1 MKALRWSLLV
11 LALSLSGCGGLPKKL
26 DSEIDDARA
35 RALKLSSALSS
46 LAPAAGRSA
55 AVRHDDGA
63 WFGKRAVRITSA
75 NDLPVVFDVPATF
88 DGSVAN
94 LQVFADRI
102 STRSGLPVRVMPDA
116 LLAIS
121 KSDQANGVAR
131 EAKPPMRIVYQSGT
145 FKGLLDVVS
154 ARFGINWRY
163 SSNEIQFHALE
174 TRSFNIHAVPGEAL
188 LSASV
193 TNSSSSAGGNAG
205 GGSAGGGQGGG
216 NQGAGGNN
224 KLNIDS
230 QLSVWGNVEK
240 AISSM
245 LSSAGKL
252 ASSPATGTITI
263 TDLPDVLDRIA
274 KYVDSENR
282 SLTKQVVVNV
292 TVLGVTLSD
301 SDSYGINWNSVYQTA
316 YSRFGVKNAFAA
328 EAGTPSFSASVLDTA
343 SSKWAGS
350 EILINALST
359 QGKVRRET
367 ALAVMALNNQ
377 PVPVLVAQQTT
388 YLASSQVTLSTNVGA
403 STSLTPGTVTT
414 GVNMT
419 ILPHVLDNG
428 TVMLQL
434 SAGLSVLR
442 GITTVSSGGSSIQT
456 PQVDTRNFLQRVA
469 MRSGETLVISGF
481 EQTDGNVDHEG
492 VGHSSN
498 LLMGAQRAKSSKEIF
513 VVIITP
519 ALLGSESL

>member
-11 LALSLSGCGGLPKKL
+11 LALSLSGCSGLPKKL
-26 DSEIDDARA
+26 DSEVDDAQA
-35 RALKLSSALSS
+35 RALKLSSALRS
-46 LAPAAGRSA
+46 LAPAAGHGA
-55 AVRHDDGA
+55 AVRHEDGA

-75 NDLPVVFDVPATF
+75 NDLPTIFDVPATF

-102 STRSGLPVRVMPDA
+102 STRSGLAVRVMPDA

-121 KSDQANGVAR
+121 KSEQATGAAR
-131 EAKPPMRIVYQSGT
+131 DAKAPMRIVYQSGT

-154 ARFGINWRY
+154 ARLGINWRY
-163 SSNEIQFHALE
+163 SGNEIQFHALE
-174 TRSFNIHAVPGEAL
+174 TRTFNIHAVPGEAL

-193 TNSSSSAGGNAG
+193 TNSSSSAGG
-205 GGSAGGGQGGG
+205 GSAGGSQGGG
-216 NQGAGGNN
+216 NNQGAGGNN

-316 YSRFGVKNAFAA
+316 YNRFGVRNAFAA
-328 EAGTPSFSASVLDTA
+328 DVGTPSFSASVLDTA

-388 YLASSQVTLSTNVGA
+388 YLASSQVTLSANVGA

-442 GITTVSSGGSSIQT
+442 SIATVSSGGSSIQT

-481 EQTDGNVDHEG
+481 EQTDGNVEHEG

-498 LLMGAQRAKSSKEIF
+498 LLMGGQRAKSSKEIF

>member
-1 MKALRWSLLV
+1 MKALRWSLLI

-26 DSEIDDARA
+26 DSEIDDAQA
-35 RALKLSSALSS
+35 RVLKLSSTLSS
-46 LAPAAGRSA
+46 LAPAAGRGA
-55 AVRHDDGA
+55 AVRHEDGA

-75 NDLPVVFDVPATF
+75 NDLPAVFDVPATF

-121 KSDQANGVAR
+121 KSEQASGAAR
-131 EAKPPMRIVYQSGT
+131 EAKSPMRIVYQSGT

-163 SSNEIQFHALE
+163 SGNEIQFHALE
-174 TRSFNIHAVPGEAL
+174 TRTFNIHAVPGEAL

-193 TNSSSSAGGNAG
+193 ANSTSSAGG
-205 GGSAGGGQGGG
+205 GSQGGG
-216 NQGAGGNN
+216 NSQGAGGNN

-263 TDLPDVLDRIA
+263 TDLPEVLDRIA
-274 KYVDSENR
+274 RYVDSENR

-316 YSRFGVKNAFAA
+316 YNRFGVKNAFAA

-388 YLASSQVTLSTNVGA
+388 YLASSQVTFAANVGA
-403 STSLTPGTVTT
+403 ATSLTPGTVTT

-442 GITTVSSGGSSIQT
+442 GIATVSSGGNSIQT

-519 ALLGSESL
+519 ALLGSESP